1 MCEGYQTSCY
11 FDYFYSTLGK
21 FMTANRRIPFSFV
34 FFSLVL
40 MLNAQQ
46 KASAISNDQPK
57 KQYFSFQPSAVV
69 SFKDIQDPYSPNLMV
84 REMPRQGGNK
94 PSTPASPAQ
103 LKKTASATYTMP
115 ALKTGYSA
123 FANGWGVSTPNDN
136 DMAVNDS
143 AIFISVINTNM
154 LIRNSS
160 TNQNVSKT
168 LAGFTNPVNNF
179 HREFDPKVI
188 YDPENDRF
196 ALVTLVGAEDSTSK
210 IVIGFTKTNDPFG
223 QWNLYVL
230 PGNPLNNHLWSDY
243 PMIAMTKKELFLS
256 INLLYNDSSWQTGFV
271 ETIVWQMRKDSGYAG
286 KPLGSILHSNIKFN
300 GKAIRNLCP
309 VKGGSAFYGPNM
321 YFLSNRN
328 LAASNDSVFLVNITD
343 TIGAPGLTVTAKV
356 MKSPTPYIFPPDGRQ
371 SSATQSLATND
382 CRNLGAFY
390 ENGLIQYVH
399 NTKNPANNLCS
410 IYYGVI
416 SNPQGTPSVTGY
428 ILNNDSM
435 DFAYPNISYSGVGPL
450 DNSAV
455 INFDHSS
462 PKVFTGISAIQA
474 DGAGNFSPVL
484 RIKNG
489 LNYVDLLLSNLERW
503 GDYSGSQRRYNRP
516 GEVWMSGYYAYAY
529 SAGYPKAHGAW
540 VAQVFTNDSTHV
552 GLANTTIEENN
563 EMKVYP
569 NPAPKR
575 FSIEIKLNQ
584 PEYLNIELY
593 DIQGRLI
600 TPLYRDLVK
609 ASVSDFS
616 FNTETL
622 SSGVYILKV
631 TGSGRTQMQHR
642 IVIE

>member
-1 MCEGYQTSCY
+1 MTGLHRIRFFLVMSL
-11 FDYFYSTLGK
+11 FVSTLY
-21 FMTANRRIPFSFV
+21 
-34 FFSLVL
+34 
-40 MLNAQQ
+40 AQPG
-46 KASAISNDQPK
+46 ASAIQSNQPK
-57 KQYFSFQPSAVV
+57 QTYFTIKPSAVV
-69 SFKDIQDPYSPNLMV
+69 EFRNIQDPFSPNLMV
-84 REMPRQGGNK
+84 REMPRQGGNM
-94 PSTPASPAQ
+94 PSTPASQ
-103 LKKTASATYTMP
+103 GEMKKAAAASYTLP

-143 AIFISVINTNM
+143 AIFISVVNTNI
-154 LIRNSS
+154 LIRNSA
-160 TNQNVSKT
+160 TNQNVSRT
-168 LAGFTNPVNNF
+168 LAGFTNPVNSY

-188 YDPENDRF
+188 YDPDNDRF
-196 ALVTLVGAEDSTSK
+196 ALITMVGAEDSTSK
-210 IVIGFTKTNDPFG
+210 IVVGFTKTNDPFG

-243 PMIAMTKKELFLS
+243 PMIAMSKKELFLS

-286 KPLGSILHSNIKFN
+286 KPLGSVLHSNIKFN

-309 VKGGSAFYGPNM
+309 VKGGSKFYGPNM

-328 LAASNDSVFLVNITD
+328 LAPTNDSVFLVNITD

-356 MKSPTPYIFPPDGRQ
+356 MKTPTPYVFPPDGRQ
-371 SSATQSLATND
+371 SLATQSLATND

-416 SNPQGTPSVTGY
+416 SNPQTTPTVTGY
-428 ILNNDSM
+428 ILRNDSM

-489 LNYVDLLLSNLERW
+489 LNYVDLLLGNLERW
-503 GDYSGSQRRYNRP
+503 GDYSGSQRRYNKP

-529 SAGYPKAHGAW
+529 SASYPKAHGAW

-552 GLANTTIEENN
+552 GIAEQTASANND
-563 EMKVYP
+563 MKVFP

-575 FSIEIKLNQ
+575 FSIEIKLAR

-593 DIQGRLI
+593 DLQGRLI
-600 TPLYRDLVK
+600 SPLYRDLVK
-609 ASVSDFS
+609 ASLSEFS

-631 TGSGRTQMQHR
+631 TGSGQTQLQHR
-642 IVIE
+642 IIIE